1 MSIVSALQ
9 HYLQSYPGMALCP
22 LSAIFTDIAQAL
34 PSSYALAPAGG
45 EAKRYVTGE
54 VEYTNQYIFF
64 ALESAADQP
73 DRADNY
79 DFLESFQAW
88 IEEQEEH
95 GNYPVLPVPYTPR
108 QIEAQTAQMYDVYDS
123 GNALYQVQIK
133 FTFAK
138 EVIKYGRDS

>member
-9 HYLQSYPGMALCP
+9 HYLQSYPGMEFCS
-22 LSAIFTDIAQAL
+22 LSEIFTDIAPTL
-34 PSSYALAPAGG
+34 PPAYALAPAGG
-45 EAKRYVTGE
+45 EIKRYVTGE
-54 VEYTNQYIFF
+54 TEYINQYIFF

-95 GNYPVLPVPYTPR
+95 GRYPELPKPYIPR

-133 FTFAK
+133 FTFIK
-138 EVIKYGRDS
+138 EAI